1 MSVSAAIEP
10 AEVDATREAHALAFR
25 IAFTAAIGFTLGHVL
40 GWDFPFL
47 PALFAVQLLTG
58 SRSLNIKQAAGFAIL
73 MTAGC
78 IFSVLIAQIFVETP
92 LVLLLVIALLVFLAF
107 LLLAKAQAAP
117 VASVLLITISVVPL
131 VAVSSLE
138 LAYGL
143 VYSLIAGSILA
154 AFLVLLAYAVF
165 PSREAMSE
173 VVERPAE
180 ASPIAAAL
188 ANSAALLSL
197 VMLLMF
203 SGSSPSVIVIMTAI
217 TILQQPV
224 SAGYGAAY
232 AFVMGNLAGG
242 LAATFAYLL
251 VSLFPAPAVLLLIVL
266 LFGLVFGDR
275 IAEGA
280 ALAPIYIVAL
290 VTFLIVLGLGLTPL
304 PTDSGAIFISRVF
317 NVLLAA
323 AYTIG
328 VASVL
333 RGLFRA

>member
-1 MSVSAAIEP
+1 MSVSAAVEP
-10 AEVDATREAHALAFR
+10 AEVDANREAHALAFR

-58 SRSLNIKQAAGFAIL
+58 SKSLNLKQAAGFPIL

-92 LVLLLVIALLVFLAF
+92 LVLLLVIAILVFLAF
-107 LLLAKAQAAP
+107 LLLAKAQAVP
-117 VASVLLITISVVPL
+117 VASVLLITVSVVPL
-131 VAVSSLE
+131 VAVSSLD

-165 PSREAMSE
+165 PSHEATSE
-173 VVERPAE
+173 AVERPAE
-180 ASPIAAAL
+180 AWPISVAL

-203 SGSSPSVIVIMTAI
+203 GGSSPSVIVIMTAI
-217 TILQQPV
+217 TILQQPA

-242 LAATFAYLL
+242 LAATLAYLL
-251 VSLFPAPAVLLLIVL
+251 VSLFPAPAVLLLVVL

-275 IAEGA
+275 IAKGA
-280 ALAPIYIVAL
+280 ALAPVYIVSL

-304 PTDSGAIFISRVF
+304 PTDSGAIYISRVF